1 MGHQRGRDADRI
13 VSPFEYTVAHH
24 YFRPTLLG
32 RANGVR
38 PMSHPRTRVG
48 RKTAAACMAAATLL
62 ASAACSSSGGSA
74 SAGAGSAA
82 AAATYTGSAV
92 VNLSYWSWTL
102 NSQAVVDA
110 FNASHPNIHVTY
122 THIVSGSNGY
132 SKLFDA
138 FKAGNGPDVFNS
150 EYDMLPEFVSQG
162 IAANLTSYIGSA
174 QKSELGSALP
184 LTTLGGS
191 TWAVPIDVEPEE
203 LWYRADL
210 FKKYDLAVP
219 TTWAQFE
226 SEAQQLAKADPGA
239 KLGAIPIDDPF
250 WLAALSEQAGANWYS
265 TPGDTWKVDMT
276 DAASEKVA
284 SYWQSLADQKLVMT
298 ETSSSPAYGQAYSNG
313 TVLTQIE
320 PPYEG
325 AYIKSGYPS
334 EAGDWAVA
342 PLPNWGGTASDGTEG
357 GSSSVVNKN
366 TKNVAAAA
374 EFAEWLSTDS
384 TALSTRMKGG
394 KSTGLPVDASA
405 AKAPESSFD
414 TSYFYQHQNVF
425 DVANTAASTV
435 SKTWV
440 WGPEVPGVDTAM
452 QTPLGKVG
460 SGGQISSVLS
470 TGQSTALQ
478 LMKSAGLSASA
489 G

>member
-1 MGHQRGRDADRI
+1 VCI
-13 VSPFEYTVAHH
+13 
-24 YFRPTLLG
+24 
-32 RANGVR
+32 
-38 PMSHPRTRVG
+38 
-48 RKTAAACMAAATLL
+48 AAATLL
-62 ASAACSSSGGSA
+62 ATAACSSSGA
-74 SAGAGSAA
+74 STGGDAAPAA

-110 FNASHPNIHVTY
+110 FNATHPNIHVTY
-122 THIVSGSNGY
+122 THTVNGPNGY

-138 FKAGNGPDVFNS
+138 FKAGDGPDVFNC

-162 IAANLTSYIGSA
+162 LTANLTSYIDAKTQSA
-174 QKSELGSALP
+174 LGSALP

-191 TWAVPIDVEPEE
+191 TWAVPIDIEPAE

-219 TTWAQFE
+219 TTWAQFQ
-226 SEAQQLAKADPGA
+226 SEARQLATVDPGA
-239 KLGAIPIDDPF
+239 KLGAIPIDDPL
-250 WLAALSEQAGANWYS
+250 WLAALSEQAGAQWYS
-265 TPGDTWKVDMT
+265 TSGDSWKVNLT

-284 SYWQSLADQKLVMT
+284 SYWQSLADKKLVLT
-298 ETSSSPAYGQAYSNG
+298 VTSSSPSYGQAYSNG

-325 AYIKSGYPS
+325 AYIKSGYPN

-342 PLPNWGGTASDGTEG
+342 PLPNWSGAATDGSEG
-357 GSSSVVNKN
+357 GSSSVVDKN
-366 TKNVAAAA
+366 TKNLAAAA
-374 EFAEWLSTDS
+374 EFAEWLSTS
-384 TALSTRMKGG
+384 PQALTTRMQGG
-394 KSTGLPVDASA
+394 KSTSLPVDASA
-405 AKAPESSFD
+405 AKAPETAFD

-425 DVANTAASTV
+425 DLANAAAGTV
-435 SKTWV
+435 SKSWI

-452 QTPLGKVG
+452 ATPLGKVG
-460 SGGQISSVLS
+460 SGGQLSAMLS
-470 TGQSTALQ
+470 TGQGAALR
-478 LMKSAGLSASA
+478 LMKNAGLSASA